1 MLFKKYPKLTTSILY
16 LFKSVFAILLCEII
30 LLTFTPYGNKSP
42 LKQVVRPIEMFLR
55 KNVARQKELFTL
67 EPLDNVFVGKRYNKN
82 KTVIRDKGEFVLKY
96 QLNSNGYRDYEEN
109 KNFKNEF
116 RIISLGD
123 SFTVGAGVGFD
134 ELYPSLL
141 EKRLNCRVHKLS
153 VGAHSN
159 IEAFLHL
166 QKFDHKADLVILG
179 LWESKMIYRDQQ
191 FLVEYFDKI
200 KNQIKDTEKLLQ
212 LAQLSSVEYK
222 KVYSSPTE
230 RAKRYLVNNSAL
242 YGFVTDRIKRINYVG
257 DLLMRIGLVKS
268 ESGYTADITSN
279 DHPYS
284 LKKMRYA
291 THIHP
296 VMFRPSMGSSYF
308 QLTFEIIMQM
318 NEYLKKRNSEL
329 LVLLIPSLE
338 QVYWPVFLNHN
349 PKMNEFYK
357 PELANKLIV
366 GFLKQEEIHYLNMLP
381 LLRSYVNPSMEVWD
395 NNEEMYYGLDGHWTA
410 KGHKITYEALYGYL
424 ISNRLISAN

>member
-1 MLFKKYPKLTTSILY
+1 MFFKKYPKLTTSILC
-16 LFKSVFAILLCEII
+16 LFSSVFAILLCEII

-116 RIISLGD
+116 CITSLGD

-134 ELYPSLL
+134 ESYPSLL

-153 VGAHSN
+153 VWAHSN

-166 QKFDHKADLVILG
+166 QKLDHKTDLVILG

-191 FLVEYFDKI
+191 FLVKYFDKI
-200 KNQIKDTEKLLQ
+200 KKQIKDTEKLFQ
-212 LAQLSSVEYK
+212 LAQLSSVEYRK
-222 KVYSSPTE
+222 AYSPHTE
-230 RAKRYLVNNSAL
+230 RAKRYLTNNSAL
-242 YGFVTDRIKRINYVG
+242 YGFVADKIRRISFIS
-257 DLLMRIGLVKS
+257 DLLMRIGLAKTS
-268 ESGYTADITSN
+268 YTTDITED
-279 DHPYS
+279 DHPYP
-284 LKKMRYA
+284 LKKMRYG
-291 THIHP
+291 TYIHP
-296 VMFRPSMGSSYF
+296 TMFRPSMGNSYF
-308 QLTFEIIMQM
+308 QLTFEIIKQM
-318 NEYLKKRNSEL
+318 NEYLKKRNTEL

-338 QVYWPVFLNHN
+338 QVYWPVFLNLN
-349 PKMNEFYK
+349 PKMKEFYK
-357 PELANKLIV
+357 PELSNKLIV
-366 GFLKQEEIHYLNMLP
+366 DFLKQQKIHCLNMLP
-381 LLRSYVNPSMEVWD
+381 LLRSHVNLSMDVWD
-395 NNEEMYYGLDGHWTA
+395 NNEELYYGIDPHWTA
-410 KGHKITYEALYGYL
+410 KGHKITYEALYDYL
-424 ISNRLISAN
+424 ILNKLIPVN